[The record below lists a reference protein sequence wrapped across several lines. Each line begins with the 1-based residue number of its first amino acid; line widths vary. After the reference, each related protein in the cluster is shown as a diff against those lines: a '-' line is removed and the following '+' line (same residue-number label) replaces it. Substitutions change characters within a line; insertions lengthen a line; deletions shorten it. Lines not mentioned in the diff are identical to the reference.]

1 MRKEPS
7 LLFIVMAM
15 LAVSCGFNSHRTS
28 KSYNLFPLPCQSSD
42 NGLVYYVDEEGNL
55 MEGLTKTVQLLNC
68 KTPHFFSDEL
78 LMIKTY
84 SPNSFYFL
92 NKNGD
97 IVLNSGMFDSY
108 DSTFD
113 SSKTRWRSHAFPY
126 ASDFSE
132 GIAFIWQYDEHGPSY
147 AIDKSG
153 KVLFELNGRPTSAF
167 YNGYAFVRDLSGNGG
182 IIDNKGNY
190 VARIDDY
197 PYNFDPPVRGCYIV
211 KNKHHLKYGS
221 DYRSISAIN
230 IKGDTLFKDFIAVS
244 GQNLDC
250 NERIVFMNEDEL
262 YGLVNSKGEVV
273 IEPKYKELVND
284 GEWYFYREPES
295 FKSGWV
301 DKNGKIMLAH
311 DLDYIRETLWYLF
324 NGSEYFLDYE
334 NSSEDDTKCSTT
346 LYDRK
351 GNVAAIVPYYKIM
364 TPFVNGI
371 AIGYNYIEK
380 NCAILSLQR
389 ILKGLPPEINNNRFL
404 YSGIFQYF
412 QYYAFDSAL
421 YLYGSWQRE
430 DLGWSW

>member
-1 MRKEPS
+1 M
-7 LLFIVMAM
+7 
-15 LAVSCGFNSHRTS
+15 
-28 KSYNLFPLPCQSSD
+28 
-42 NGLVYYVDEEGNL
+42 
-55 MEGLTKTVQLLNC
+55 
-68 KTPHFFSDEL
+68 
-78 LMIKTY
+78 
-84 SPNSFYFL
+84 
-92 NKNGD
+92 
-97 IVLNSGMFDSY
+97 
-108 DSTFD
+108 
-113 SSKTRWRSHAFPY
+113 
-126 ASDFSE
+126 
-132 GIAFIWQYDEHGPSY
+132 
-147 AIDKSG
+147 
-153 KVLFELNGRPTSAF
+153 
-167 YNGYAFVRDLSGNGG
+167 
-182 IIDNKGNY
+182 
-190 VARIDDY
+190 
-197 PYNFDPPVRGCYIV
+197 
-211 KNKHHLKYGS
+211 
-221 DYRSISAIN
+221 
-230 IKGDTLFKDFIAVS
+230 FKDFIAVS

-311 DLDYIRETLWYLF
+311 DLDYCRETLWYLF

-334 NSSEDDTKCSTT
+334 DSSEDDTKCSTT

-404 YSGIFQYF
+404 CFDIFEYF
-412 QYYAFDSAL
+412 PSYAFNSAL
-421 YLYGSWQRE
+421 CPYGSWQP
-430 DLGWSW
+430 GI

>member
-190 VARIDDY
+190 VAKIDDD
-197 PYNFDPPVRGCYIV
+197 PYNFDPPVRGYYIV

-244 GQNLDC
+244 GQNMDC
-250 NERIVFMNEDEL
+250 NERIVFMNEEGL

-284 GEWYFYREPES
+284 GKWYFYREPES

-311 DLDYIRETLWYLF
+311 DLDYCRETLWYLF